1 MKLKITKDQWIAIFM
16 FCFLFFVF
24 MIIINKTGLICMPQ
38 PVFVSIPESQ
48 RCSAI
53 EHTWVN
59 SIKDSFISSTVVFV
73 VCIFFWIYQNN
84 KKENA

>member
-1 MKLKITKDQWIAIFM
+1 
-16 FCFLFFVF
+16 
-24 MIIINKTGLICMPQ
+24 MPQ
-38 PVFVSIPESQ
+38 PVLVSIPESQ

-59 SIKDSFISSTVVFV
+59 SIKDSFISSAVVFV